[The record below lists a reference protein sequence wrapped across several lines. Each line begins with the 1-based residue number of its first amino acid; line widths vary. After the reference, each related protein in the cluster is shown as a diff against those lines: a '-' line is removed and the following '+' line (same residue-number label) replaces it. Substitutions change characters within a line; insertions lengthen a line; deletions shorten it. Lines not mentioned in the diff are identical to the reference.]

1 MNVPYLNIESPI
13 GHFQSPLTKNLFSTK
28 KNYLFNFS
36 GIVWNHKI
44 KYLINNLQNMCIGDF
59 KIEGEQQSKYIKK
72 FLNKNDNSLDI
83 LFNKLQ
89 EIKNENKQ

>member
-1 MNVPYLNIESPI
+1 MR
-13 GHFQSPLTKNLFSTK
+13 
-28 KNYLFNFS
+28 
-36 GIVWNHKI
+36 
-44 KYLINNLQNMCIGDF
+44 IGDF